1 MALFRG
7 ALANHTKRLPKNLW
21 PGISINTP
29 VITANEVISQHQHDG
44 SCNLNF
50 MLTISQSHEQVLV
63 ILLRAEKVF
72 FFPKKKIRH
81 KEFCQNSIE
90 KGMSLF

>member
-72 FFPKKKIRH
+72 FFPKKILGIKNSVKI
-81 KEFCQNSIE
+81 Q
-90 KGMSLF
+90 

>member
-29 VITANEVISQHQHDG
+29 VITANEVISQHQRDG

-72 FFPKKKIRH
+72 FFPKKK
-81 KEFCQNSIE
+81 N
-90 KGMSLF
+90 